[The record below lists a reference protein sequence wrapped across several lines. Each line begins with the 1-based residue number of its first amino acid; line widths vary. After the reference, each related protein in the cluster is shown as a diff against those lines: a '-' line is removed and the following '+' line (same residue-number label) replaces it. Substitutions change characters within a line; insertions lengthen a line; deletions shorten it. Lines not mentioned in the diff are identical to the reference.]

1 MQGLTWLWVLEERGV
16 SEVPQES
23 ETGQGETEQLCEGAH
38 SGNCCLLGGRGHGT
52 KEDYHARKGIRSRLG
67 SGRRES
73 FRSCESRGRTAP
85 GPPCPI
91 GSRVAKMKYRF

>member
-38 SGNCCLLGGRGHGT
+38 SGNCCLLGGNQIVAMLQIEGVQFVLW
-52 KEDYHARKGIRSRLG
+52 E
-67 SGRRES
+67 SGCTDVERE
-73 FRSCESRGRTAP
+73 
-85 GPPCPI
+85 
-91 GSRVAKMKYRF
+91 K